1 MTTRLWLA
9 VALLSLASALWAQDM
24 VLVDVPQGWVGCGPQ
39 DASCMADEKPGGWVK
54 LKPFWM
60 DTHEVTVGAYRAFVA
75 ATGWPFP
82 PQPAGSGEKSPV
94 VNVTHRDAAAFC
106 AWLGKRLPSEAEWEV
121 AARGS
126 YPQAIYPSGGSADHD
141 SANFAGLGG
150 KDRFSGLA
158 PVGSFPPNTLGL
170 FDMAGN
176 VWEWVADGYTPA
188 PPQGQA
194 PASSGKLKVTKGG
207 GWNSPPLSLRISNRG
222 RLPED
227 TASDAVG
234 FRCARD
240 AQAEELTIKT
250 PAPPQPAAAAPT
262 PATAAVPTPATEVRH
277 APSPTSSQAQTPP
290 PTPTPATLQ
299 EKTLTQVP
307 LTVVQLPGGSF
318 ERGCV
323 KGDSW
328 CSADEQPRRAIVLS
342 PFWIGKTEV
351 TVAQFRAFAEATGSA
366 MPEQPSWSGDD
377 YPVVNVTWDEAQAF
391 CRWLSGRLPTEAE
404 WEYAA
409 RGGTSGT
416 RYPRG
421 SEITR
426 DEANYDGVGGRDQF
440 AKAAPVGSF
449 PANGFGLYDMLGNV
463 WEWCLD
469 WYQEDYYAQSP
480 DRDPQ
485 GPEQGQKKVVRG
497 GSFTSDPGRL
507 RLSYRSSL
515 KPSERWLF
523 TGFRCVIPERP

>member
-1 MTTRLWLA
+1 MKSWLA
-9 VALLSLASALWAQDM
+9 LAVSLVLAASNLAAQDM
-24 VLVDVPQGWVGCGPQ
+24 VLVTTPQAWVGCGPQ
-39 DASCMADEKPGGWVK
+39 DTACLTDEKPGGWVA
-54 LKPFWM
+54 LKPFWI
-60 DTHEVTVGAYRAFVA
+60 DATEVTLDAFRAFA
-75 ATGWPFP
+75 AVTGRSVP
-82 PQPAGSGEKSPV
+82 PQPPGNTGKMPV
-94 VNVTHRDAAAFC
+94 VNVTHHDAAAFC
-106 AWLGKRLPSEAEWEV
+106 AWLGKRLPSEAEWEA
-121 AARGS
+121 AARGDD
-126 YPQAIYPSGGSADHD
+126 PQAVYPTGAALDHD
-141 SANFAGLGG
+141 RANFSGIGG
-150 KDRFSGLA
+150 KDRFPGLA
-158 PVGSFPPNTLGL
+158 PVASFAATSQGL
-170 FDMAGN
+170 YDLAGN
-176 VWEWVADGYTPA
+176 VWEWVADSYTPH
-188 PPQGQA
+188 PPKTQA
-194 PASSGKLKVTKGG
+194 PVTGGSLKVTKGG
-207 GWNSPPLSLRISNRG
+207 AWNTPPLSLRVSNRG

-240 AQAEELTIKT
+240 AQAEELTVKT
-250 PAPPQPAAAAPT
+250 PAPPPPTEAAPT
-262 PATAAVPTPATEVRH
+262 PATAAVPSPAAE
-277 APSPTSSQAQTPP
+277 APSVPP
-290 PTPTPATLQ
+290 PTPSPPQPAPPTTTLAALQ

-307 LTVVQLPGGSF
+307 LTVVHLPGGSF

-328 CSADEQPRRAIVLS
+328 CSADEQPRRIIVLS

-351 TVAQFRAFAEATGSA
+351 TVAQFRAFAEATGTA

-409 RGGTSGT
+409 RGGVSGT

-426 DEANYDGVGGRDQF
+426 EEANYDGLAGRDQF

-469 WYQEDYYAQSP
+469 WYQEDYYTQSP

-523 TGFRCVIPERP
+523 TGFRCVIPQRP